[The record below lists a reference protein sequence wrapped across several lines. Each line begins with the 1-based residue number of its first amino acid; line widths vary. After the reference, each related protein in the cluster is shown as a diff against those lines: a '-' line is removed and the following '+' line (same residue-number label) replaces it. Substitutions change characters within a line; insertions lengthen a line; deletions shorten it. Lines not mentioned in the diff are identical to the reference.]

1 MTGRRF
7 AELPLADMTQEQLA
21 IAERALSGPRG
32 KYDGSLVIWLRSPT
46 VADHVE
52 RLGEYLRFESPVPLR
67 LKELAIM
74 VVARHK
80 NAAYPWSLHYG
91 QAVRAGVAAETLDAI
106 AKRQRPD
113 SMPADEAAVHDFCTA
128 LLSGQDVAD
137 SVHVAALAALGERG
151 EIDLIGLIGYYQMVC
166 MIKTI
171 DRVPPVAG
179 KAPDL
184 PD

>member
-7 AELPLADMTQEQLA
+7 AELALADMTTEQRA
-21 IAERALSGPRG
+21 IADRALSGPRG
-32 KYDGSLVIWLRSPT
+32 KYDGSLVIWLRSPV
-46 VADHVE
+46 VADQVE

-74 VVARHK
+74 LVARHK
-80 NAAYPWSLHYG
+80 NAAYPWSLHHG
-91 QAVRAGVAAETLDAI
+91 QALRAGVSAETLDAI
-106 AKRQRPD
+106 ARRQRP
-113 SMPADEAAVHDFCTA
+113 SAMPADEAAVHDFCIA
-128 LLSGQDVAD
+128 LLNGQDVAD
-137 SVHVAALAALGERG
+137 PIHAAVLSALGERG